1 MDRVSSP
8 SIRGFLGLVVL
19 CLALAG
25 CGAVKSSADNPLTAG
40 GLTPTIE
47 DKDAGLVAVAP
58 DLDVKKYRVVV
69 VEKVSV
75 SATQIEDEG
84 DRRFAEKLTAGFH
97 QQLVRRLRESGL
109 FQDVVDASVTDVQPS
124 DVPTLRLRGVITR
137 LGRGSQAA
145 RWVAGIYGAGRA
157 RAQADM
163 HFAEVPSGRVV
174 IATADRRVS
183 GGVQVIGGDD
193 EELLKESFDDMA
205 RDLARFLVR
214 LSKGEAPGKSQ

>member
-1 MDRVSSP
+1 MHRLSDL
-8 SIRGFLGLVVL
+8 RGYLGFMAL

-25 CGAVKSSADNPLTAG
+25 CGAVRSSADDPLTVG

-58 DLDVKKYRVVV
+58 GLDLKKYNVVV
-69 VEKVSV
+69 VEKFSV
-75 SATQIEDEG
+75 SSGQIEDEG
-84 DRRFAEKLTAGFH
+84 DRRFAEKVTTVLH
-97 QQLVRRLRESGL
+97 QQLLRRLRESGL
-109 FQDVVDASVTDVQPS
+109 FQEVIDASATEVKPS
-124 DVPTLRLRGVITR
+124 DVPTLRLRGAITR

-145 RWVAGIYGAGRA
+145 RYFAGIYGAGRA

-183 GGVQVIGGDD
+183 SGLQWFGGDD
-193 EELLKESFDDMA
+193 EEILKESVDDMA
-205 RDLARFLVR
+205 RDLAKFLVR
-214 LSKGEAPGKSQ
+214 LSKGEAPGKSP

>member
-1 MDRVSSP
+1 MHRLSDR
-8 SIRGFLGLVVL
+8 RGYLGFMAL

-25 CGAVKSSADNPLTAG
+25 CGAVRSSADDPLTVG

-58 DLDVKKYRVVV
+58 GLDLTKYNVVV
-69 VEKVSV
+69 VEKFSV
-75 SATQIEDEG
+75 SSGQIEDEG
-84 DRRFAEKLTAGFH
+84 DRRFAEKVTTVLH
-97 QQLVRRLRESGL
+97 QQLLRRLRESGL
-109 FQDVVDASVTDVQPS
+109 FQEVIDASATEVKPS
-124 DVPTLRLRGVITR
+124 DVPTLRLRGAITR

-145 RWVAGIYGAGRA
+145 RYFAGIYGAGRA

-183 GGVQVIGGDD
+183 SGLQWFGGDD
-193 EELLKESFDDMA
+193 EEILKESVDDMA
-205 RDLARFLVR
+205 RDLAKFLVR
-214 LSKGEAPGKSQ
+214 LSKGEAPGKSP

>member
-1 MDRVSSP
+1 MHRLSDR
-8 SIRGFLGLVVL
+8 RGYLGFMAL

-25 CGAVKSSADNPLTAG
+25 CGAVRSSADDPLTVG

-58 DLDVKKYRVVV
+58 GLDLKKYNVVV
-69 VEKVSV
+69 VEKFSV
-75 SATQIEDEG
+75 SSGQIEDEG
-84 DRRFAEKLTAGFH
+84 DRRFAEKVTTVLH
-97 QQLVRRLRESGL
+97 QQLLRRLRESGL
-109 FQDVVDASVTDVQPS
+109 FQEVIDASATEVKPS
-124 DVPTLRLRGVITR
+124 DVPTLRLRGAITR

-145 RWVAGIYGAGRA
+145 RYFAGIYGAGRA

-183 GGVQVIGGDD
+183 SGLQWFGGDD
-193 EELLKESFDDMA
+193 EEILKESVDDMA
-205 RDLARFLVR
+205 RDLAKFLVR
-214 LSKGEAPGKSQ
+214 LSKGEAPGKSP

>member
-1 MDRVSSP
+1 MHGLSCV
-8 SIRGFLGLVVL
+8 RGSLGLIAL
-19 CLALAG
+19 CLAVAA
-25 CGAVKSSADNPLTAG
+25 CGAVRSSADNPLTVG
-40 GLTPTIE
+40 GLTPKIE

-69 VEKVSV
+69 VEKISV
-75 SATQIEDEG
+75 SADQIADEG
-84 DRRFAEKLTAGFH
+84 DRRFAEKLTTGFH
-97 QQLVRRLRESGL
+97 RQLVRRLRESGL

-124 DVPTLRLRGVITR
+124 DVPTLRLRGAITR

-145 RWVAGIYGAGRA
+145 RYFAGIYGAGRA

-183 GGVQVIGGDD
+183 GGLQWFGGDD
-193 EELLKESFDDMA
+193 EDLLEESFDDMA
-205 RDLARFLVR
+205 RDLAKFLVR
-214 LSKGEAPGKSQ
+214 LSKGEAPGKPQ